1 MSPLGALHLLQPLW
15 GCIGHSPPIWLQSFI
30 LFRDHFLISCAVCVN
45 VSVET
50 PYICVVYSNLSPPC
64 SFSILTTLGANR
76 SCQWPYPEAV
86 TCSTFNIVWGF
97 WKAQGDTEW
106 DPLSL
111 IIVHLLKSSG
121 AGLLLTSLS
130 YRFFFCVT
138 PMQAVEIIFAV
149 TGLSGRKLLPNDCF
163 YFDSHIV
170 LSILVGLVCPI
181 FFVCLAS
188 GQLNRAASVLQSQL
202 WY

>member
-30 LFRDHFLISCAVCVN
+30 LFHDHFLISCAVCVN

-106 DPLSL
+106 DPLSDNSPPAEVLWCRTASDFPL
-111 IIVHLLKSSG
+111 IQIFLLCNSHASSG
-121 AGLLLTSLS
+121 DNLCCHWSKWKKTPTQWLLLFWFS
-130 YRFFFCVT
+130 YR
-138 PMQAVEIIFAV
+138 A
-149 TGLSGRKLLPNDCF
+149 
-163 YFDSHIV
+163 
-170 LSILVGLVCPI
+170 
-181 FFVCLAS
+181 
-188 GQLNRAASVLQSQL
+188 
-202 WY
+202 